1 MRALQRPRPN
11 PRGCTQR
18 ETLACVALEGARSVA
33 RVKRALT
40 LKHQGNLGEPVEE
53 VKLSAGEEVTV
64 LHQFAERILFKT
76 STGQMFTAP
85 KDVLEL

>member
-1 MRALQRPRPN
+1 M
-11 PRGCTQR
+11 
-18 ETLACVALEGARSVA
+18 ARL
-33 RVKRALT
+33 KRAVT
-40 LKHQGNLGEPVEE
+40 LRHQGNLGEPVEE
-53 VKLSAGEEVTV
+53 VALAAGEEVTV